1 MTTVNFKIE
10 NCMDCPNHQ
19 VQCDPDPDDWFCGD
33 DEKVVCKVSGKTVTV
48 ACRPYNKRKE
58 CEVPKWRPLIAN
70 KKKEQDKK
78 RHAKEK
84 VKKAK

>member
-19 VQCDPDPDDWFCGD
+19 VQCDPDPNDWFD
-33 DEKVVCKVSGKTVTV
+33 DEKVVCKVAAKTITV

-58 CEVPKWRPLIAN
+58 CDVPKWCPLIVD
-70 KKKEQDKK
+70 KKKEQRKMRD
-78 RHAKEK
+78 AKEK
-84 VKKAK
+84 VKKAG